1 MFIYIFHTTFYA
13 LACFNCSR
21 NCDLDIAKASWHAI
35 YRINDRKNLYNTFNL
50 KKKVAEDRNI
60 FNKNI
65 SVNWY
70 KILSEMKM
78 HRTVF
83 VSPES

>member
-1 MFIYIFHTTFYA
+1 MQYIELMTGKIYII
-13 LACFNCSR
+13 LS
-21 NCDLDIAKASWHAI
+21 IW
-35 YRINDRKNLYNTFNL
+35 